1 LRKFE
6 KLQVAD
12 SGRQRSPK
20 VRKIRCVKN
29 VTRNLAYHTNHAG
42 KETAVKAGLAF
53 CQLETSACGMNMK
66 DKIAALC
73 VHEKK
78 MRTEAEIETIE
89 FTHFDSFEWTV
100 CAKPG
105 TL

>member
-1 LRKFE
+1 
-6 KLQVAD
+6 
-12 SGRQRSPK
+12 
-20 VRKIRCVKN
+20 
-29 VTRNLAYHTNHAG
+29 
-42 KETAVKAGLAF
+42 
-53 CQLETSACGMNMK
+53 MNMK